1 MSATPVVPAS
11 TFDWKSLINI
21 TELAGNVATGIL
33 IPGGASFLPLLTGLE
48 QAINPFLQS
57 IGTKSTTSAEVNTVY
72 NTIIGILTTIKQMP
86 GVSPAILEKVN
97 AYMIAA
103 ENATAEYLQ
112 AGLGFNPANE
122 QPVTPIV

>member
-1 MSATPVVPAS
+1 
-11 TFDWKSLINI
+11 
-21 TELAGNVATGIL
+21 
-33 IPGGASFLPLLTGLE
+33 
-48 QAINPFLQS
+48 
-57 IGTKSTTSAEVNTVY
+57 
-72 NTIIGILTTIKQMP
+72 MP